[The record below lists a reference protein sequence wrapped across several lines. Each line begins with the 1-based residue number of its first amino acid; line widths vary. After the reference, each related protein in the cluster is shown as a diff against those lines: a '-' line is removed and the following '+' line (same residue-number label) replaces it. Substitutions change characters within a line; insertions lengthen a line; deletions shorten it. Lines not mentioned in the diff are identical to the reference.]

1 MPPRVVLGCE
11 GYFTI
16 HALEY
21 HGCNSNRCSSQH
33 CPGCTQTPALWQLG
47 RTPALPRPGWKDEN
61 GWRWMDI
68 HHIFFNHTNQKT
80 WSSKTSDRHAS
91 QLTFLSL
98 LLRALCWENVAC
110 IHTKSIITFLCMWRT
125 NWMQNTKRLS
135 CNQMIWALVTV
146 MENYSGTPWALYA
159 NLCVS
164 DGDEWWLYYGVF
176 SSVESVKRCDDD
188 MQRKSATTECRVC
201 GFFVCVFSSL
211 ACRGQH
217 SSN

>member
-1 MPPRVVLGCE
+1 MHFWWFGNDSLPYCHCEHPWNACSFDRMILLDLLVGLFLEMKIKYDKNTPPRVVLGCE

-47 RTPALPRPGWKDEN
+47 RTPALPRTGWKDEN

-98 LLRALCWENVAC
+98 LLRALF
-110 IHTKSIITFLCMWRT
+110 I
-125 NWMQNTKRLS
+125 
-135 CNQMIWALVTV
+135 
-146 MENYSGTPWALYA
+146 
-159 NLCVS
+159 
-164 DGDEWWLYYGVF
+164 
-176 SSVESVKRCDDD
+176 
-188 MQRKSATTECRVC
+188 
-201 GFFVCVFSSL
+201 VCVFQSMKSEQL
-211 ACRGQH
+211 
-217 SSN
+217 S